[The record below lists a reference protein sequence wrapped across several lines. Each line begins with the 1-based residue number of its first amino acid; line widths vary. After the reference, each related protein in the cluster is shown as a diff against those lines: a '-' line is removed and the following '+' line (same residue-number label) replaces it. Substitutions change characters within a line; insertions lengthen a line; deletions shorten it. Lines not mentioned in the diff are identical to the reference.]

1 MHTTASDGRLTP
13 AELVTRAH
21 ASGLTTI
28 SVTDHDTVA
37 AIADVTQ
44 LAASLQMRVVPGIE
58 ITAVDQGRDVHMLGY
73 FFDPNDARLAEV
85 LVNQRADDSALGI
98 IINRPTR
105 RTMASLFPEHA
116 PSKKV
121 VDPLYFGGPSGRNAV
136 FGLIRLKQ
144 SPGEGALTLLPNLFL
159 ALHVDLVDKLIEQY
173 PADARFYVGYAGWG
187 PGQLRSEIERG
198 GWYVLEADPDLIFRK
213 DPQTLWEELIRQEQ
227 RTTAMLDC
235 CNPTQP

>member
-1 MHTTASDGRLTP
+1 MSCAPVHCLISAGTLW
-13 AELVTRAH
+13 RAT
-21 ASGLTTI
+21 L
-28 SVTDHDTVA
+28 
-37 AIADVTQ
+37 
-44 LAASLQMRVVPGIE
+44 ASLILLVCSPLLAQQNEGDALLLVAKPALR
-58 ITAVDQGRDVHMLGY
+58 
-73 FFDPNDARLAEV
+73 DPNFARTVV
-85 LVNQRADDSALGI
+85 LVNRRADDSALGI

-121 VDPLYFGGPSGRNAV
+121 VDPLYFGGPSGRSAV

-187 PGQLRSEIERG
+187 QRQLRAEIAAG
-198 GWYVLEADPDLIFRK
+198 GWIMAPADADIIFTAEAYKVWP
-213 DPQTLWEELIRQEQ
+213 EMIRRATQ
-227 RTTAMLDC
+227 RAT
-235 CNPTQP
+235 

>member
-1 MHTTASDGRLTP
+1 MSCAPVHCLMSAGTLW
-13 AELVTRAH
+13 RAT
-21 ASGLTTI
+21 L
-28 SVTDHDTVA
+28 
-37 AIADVTQ
+37 
-44 LAASLQMRVVPGIE
+44 ASLLVLVCSPLLAQQNEGDALLLVAKPALR
-58 ITAVDQGRDVHMLGY
+58 
-73 FFDPNDARLAEV
+73 DPNFARTVV
-85 LVNQRADDSALGI
+85 LVNRRSDDSALGI

-105 RTMASLFPEHA
+105 RTMSSLFPEHA

-121 VDPLYFGGPSGRNAV
+121 VDPLYFGGPSGRSAV

-187 PGQLRSEIERG
+187 PGQLRDEIERG

-213 DPQTLWEELIRQEQ
+213 DPQTLWEELIRQAQ

-235 CNPTQP
+235 CNPTQQ